1 MSGSHIDRLSGVR
14 GLAALVVLLAHLVQI
29 HLLRF
34 EGLGTPLHR
43 VSSVASEYA
52 VIVFFVLSGYLITHT
67 LEANIRRHGTV
78 DMGEY
83 LAARMARLYPPFLLA
98 VAVSIAVYLCLDT
111 LALPGRAGA
120 MTLPGDLYAAREIVH
135 LHGSE
140 VLSALFMVS
149 GMLEINGPLWSL
161 YIEAKL
167 YLVLACTLALLTGH
181 RRRWALVATLAVVLW
196 SGFRHNPGFALY
208 AAIWLCGSLGY
219 YLWNEG
225 GRALNRRRAQLC
237 ALTVVGL
244 AMVAARDTLVANA
257 PLYEPAIQLAASA
270 GIAWLLFQIK
280 LPWPRMQGLADC
292 SYSLYVTHFPLL
304 LLVQAVVVHI
314 GSRTPLA
321 ALSAALASLALAA
334 TVAWLGGA
342 LERRKSAIQAGLLR
356 ALNTMTRGLGL
367 DSQGRIP

>member
-14 GLAALVVLLAHLVQI
+14 GLAALVVLLAHLAQI

-67 LEANIRRHGTV
+67 LEANIRRNGSV

-83 LAARMARLYPPFLLA
+83 LTARIARLYPPFLLA
-98 VAVSIAVYLCLDT
+98 VGVSIAVYGSLDT
-111 LALPGRAGA
+111 LALPGRGGA
-120 MTLPGDLYAAREIVH
+120 MSLPGDLYAAREIVH

-140 VLSALFMVS
+140 VLNALFMIR

-167 YLVLACTLALLTGH
+167 YLVFACALALMTGH
-181 RRRWALVATLAVVLW
+181 RRRLALVATLAVVLW

-219 YLWNEG
+219 YLWNEE
-225 GRALNRRRAQLC
+225 GRALHRRRAQLC
-237 ALTVVGL
+237 GLAVVGL

-257 PLYEPAIQLAASA
+257 PLYEPAVQLAASV
-270 GIAWLLFQIK
+270 GIAWMLFHVK
-280 LPWPRMQGLADC
+280 LPWPRMQGLAGC

-304 LLVQAVVVHI
+304 LLVQAMVVSVD
-314 GSRTPLA
+314 SRTPFG
-321 ALSAALASLALAA
+321 ALSAVLVSFALAG
-334 TVAWLGGA
+334 TVAWLGGV
-342 LERRKSAIQAGLLR
+342 LERRKSAIQAGLLK
-356 ALNTMTRGLGL
+356 ALTTMSRGLGL
-367 DSQGRIP
+367 DSQGRTP